1 MKKLIFAILA
11 MVIQSSSAQVKEYWE
26 ASFTPPMKG
35 NYRQSSE
42 FSLLIVSVN
51 INKNTEGRISGEME
65 FAGPVRCKGI
75 AKIESG
81 TILSDSVVFKT
92 EPLPPVQCPSVTF
105 SGKVVGDTW
114 VGTLP
119 WNGKDNEVVFKK
131 K

>member
-35 NYRQSSE
+35 SYRQSSE

-51 INKNTEGRISGEME
+51 INKNTEGRFSGEIE

-114 VGTLP
+114 VGILP
-119 WNGKDNEVVFKK
+119 WNGKDNEVAFKK